1 MDVSEGRRDGAEVEK
16 QTYYDGARDILQG
29 VEQEEGI
36 SCLLGGSFFGH
47 GCWGDWN
54 GRKFEVEG
62 RVDCRD

>member
-1 MDVSEGRRDGAEVEK
+1 MDVSEGRRDGVEVEK

-47 GCWGDWN
+47 GCWGLE
-54 GRKFEVEG
+54 RKEV
-62 RVDCRD
+62 

>member
-1 MDVSEGRRDGAEVEK
+1 MDVNEGRRDGVEVEK

-47 GCWGDWN
+47 
-54 GRKFEVEG
+54 
-62 RVDCRD
+62 DC